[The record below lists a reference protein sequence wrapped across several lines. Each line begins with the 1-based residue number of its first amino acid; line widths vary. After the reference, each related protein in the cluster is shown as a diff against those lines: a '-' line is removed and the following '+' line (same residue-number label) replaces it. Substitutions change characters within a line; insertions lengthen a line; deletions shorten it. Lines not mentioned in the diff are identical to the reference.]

1 MDSGNSGGGNE
12 SQETDWSLDEGEME
26 ATDCAEENPEM
37 ASYHEIFKCS
47 SRCVSRPEAGRGAKR
62 NTTEVGL
69 GGGKPDRPANSE
81 DSALRETADSASTA
95 WQARLDIIG
104 IIFLTNMGYC

>member
-1 MDSGNSGGGNE
+1 
-12 SQETDWSLDEGEME
+12 ME

-95 WQARLDIIG
+95 WQAHSSDQYGL
-104 IIFLTNMGYC
+104 LLEE

>member
-1 MDSGNSGGGNE
+1 
-12 SQETDWSLDEGEME
+12 ME
-26 ATDCAEENPEM
+26 AADCAEENPEM

-47 SRCVSRPEAGRGAKR
+47 SRCVSRSRSEARKGAKR

-81 DSALRETADSASTA
+81 DSALRETADGASTA
-95 WQARLDIIG
+95 WQARLDNEITRIIY
-104 IIFLTNMGYC
+104 LTNMG